1 MYVSLQLLRENTAI
15 KRQSSVLLQS
25 VAGDT
30 RLMKALTEVED
41 LTAALETV
49 KDDYQNEVWNLL
61 TGLLGS
67 ADYTLVCGCL
77 GVEQTTSILADDIHL
92 C

>member
-1 MYVSLQLLRENTAI
+1 
-15 KRQSSVLLQS
+15 
-25 VAGDT
+25 
-30 RLMKALTEVED
+30 MKALTEVED

-67 ADYTLVCGCL
+67 AAPHVGVWMFRCRTNNQYTG
-77 GVEQTTSILADDIHL
+77 
-92 C
+92 